1 MGADETEQRLSL
13 LVTAGNALGAE
24 IRVTDE
30 LVIGRQEEG
39 IGALANDAEISRRH
53 ARIAPAPDGFS
64 IEDLGSTNGTLVNG
78 AVIAAPHTLSA
89 GDTIEV
95 GGTTLLVESVGA
107 ATVTGAAPPAETT
120 SESPPVTTA
129 GADAGGAAKAAAAPP
144 LSFQV
149 DVDLESG
156 EVRLTL
162 DDESEPV
169 RLVNEGGRWR
179 VATD

>member
-1 MGADETEQRLSL
+1 MGADAKEPRVSL

-24 IRVTDE
+24 IKVTDE

-53 ARIAPAPDGFS
+53 ARIAASPDGFT

-78 AVIAAPHTLSA
+78 GAISEPHTLAA
-89 GDTIEV
+89 GDSIEL
-95 GGTTLLVESVGA
+95 GGTTLLVESIGA
-107 ATVTGAAPPAETT
+107 STSRGTAVVDQPATDVAARPEPA
-120 SESPPVTTA
+120 PA
-129 GADAGGAAKAAAAPP
+129 
-144 LSFQV
+144 LSFHV

-179 VATD
+179 VADD